1 MSNLKFWGVRLL
13 IMWITVPRLNHLKS
27 TYPKIMFKSK
37 NLGRIKN
44 QNLLILL
51 KWRLRRKKDLLTLK
65 MIKVKNRKYL

>member
-1 MSNLKFWGVRLL
+1 MSNLKFLEVRLL

-27 TYPKIMFKSK
+27 IYPKIMFKSK

-51 KWRLRRKKDLLTLK
+51 KWRLRRKKDLLTMK
-65 MIKVKNRKYL
+65 MIKVKNKR